1 LEEIIYNY
9 ILTAFFER
17 RTIANGTSGGCP
29 AFKQK
34 GDNITVS
41 ELAKGTLWETGRA
54 ICFIQAPGRAGQR
67 EGNGAERGR
76 SGRN

>member
-9 ILTAFFER
+9 ILTAFFKR
-17 RTIANGTSGGCP
+17 RTLANGTSGGCP
-29 AFKQK
+29 VFKQK

-41 ELAKGTLWETGRA
+41 ELVKGTLWETGK
-54 ICFIQAPGRAGQR
+54 AGQR
-67 EGNGAERGR
+67 EGNGTERGR